1 MKFLKYVFALVALS
15 VSSGAI
21 ADVTVKLHRDLEF
34 MVINGE
40 ELGFNFGTQ
49 KEQVLPNGQN
59 QLVIRMSKLLP
70 NGSSHDKFNSRPI
83 VVTFDASDTEFEFA
97 PTRRIESERDISG
110 FDQKPSVRIEGE
122 NHVEF
127 HQGILLRG
135 PGILPDLT
143 RDLALYNKKNGM
155 QGSVQTV
162 VETSEV
168 AVKASASV
176 SATKA
181 TTATTAPS
189 EVTNNSFIL
198 LQADFLRMSPE
209 QQKAFLSWA
218 VQNVK

>member
-15 VSSGAI
+15 VSSGAV

-83 VVTFDASDTEFEFA
+83 VVTFDASDTKFELA
-97 PTRRIESERDISG
+97 PTRRIESERDING
-110 FDQKPSVRIEGE
+110 FDQKPSVKIEGA
-122 NHVEF
+122 NQVDF

-135 PGILPDLT
+135 PGILPDLA

-162 VETSEV
+162 VEATEV
-168 AVKASASV
+168 AAKTSTPAIATKAASASSV
-176 SATKA
+176 D
-181 TTATTAPS
+181 
-189 EVTNNSFIL
+189 TNNSFIL

>member
-1 MKFLKYVFALVALS
+1 MKFFKYVFALVALS
-15 VSSGAI
+15 VSSGAV

-83 VVTFDASDTEFEFA
+83 VVTFDASDTEFEFS

-110 FDQKPSVRIEGE
+110 FDQKPSVKIEGE

-135 PGILPDLT
+135 PGILPDLA

-162 VETSEV
+162 VESSKTPVATASVPVVATQATS
-168 AVKASASV
+168 ASAQI
-176 SATKA
+176 
-181 TTATTAPS
+181 
-189 EVTNNSFIL
+189 TNNAFIL